1 MAQYGELRA
10 DFITYT
16 TGVGSG
22 EANHTVTVSSLVNN
36 PTFSGNVIVS
46 GDLGVSGIAIIND
59 ITVTGN
65 AIFESGIT
73 VTGDTNIDGNTN
85 ISGLLTVSGITVTGN
100 ATVEGDLIVSGN
112 ISGNTSGIF
121 GYWERSGTTLK
132 PATLNDVVTIYPG
145 SPTSPGFTPIDDPDT
160 GIYSDVANT
169 ISIAAAGTS
178 GLTVASGLTS
188 FHTEISGATDGG
200 VNGSGYWRVA
210 AGSTGERPLIS
221 TTGMIRFNTTLEQFE
236 GYDGNWSLLG
246 GGATGSGGDRV
257 FVLNETGVTTDYTLT
272 GFNAS
277 SAGPITIE
285 DGVEVIVTDPFNWS
299 IV

>member
-22 EANHTVTVSSLVNN
+22 EANATVTTSSLVNN
-36 PTFSGNVIVS
+36 PSYSGSVVIS
-46 GDLGVSGIAIIND
+46 GDLGVSGVSIFND
-59 ITVTGN
+59 ITVTGDAYFQQGIN
-65 AIFESGIT
+65 ATGNVNVTGIVIASGFES
-73 VTGDTNIDGNTN
+73 DTINTT
-85 ISGLLTVSGITVTGN
+85 SGYFDYI
-100 ATVEGDLIVSGN
+100 IVSGD
-112 ISGNTSGIF
+112 
-121 GYWERSGTTLK
+121 
-132 PATLNDVVTIYPG
+132 ATI
-145 SPTSPGFTPIDDPDT
+145 T
-160 GIYSDVANT
+160 GDAY
-169 ISIAAAGTS
+169 
-178 GLTVASGLTS
+178 ASG
-188 FHTEISGATDGG
+188 EISGATDGG

-210 AGSTGERPLIS
+210 AGSTAERPTVA
-221 TTGMIRFNTTLEQFE
+221 TTGMIRFNTTLAQYE
-236 GYDGNWSLLG
+236 GFDGNWSLLG

-285 DGVEVIVTDPFNWS
+285 PGVQVIVATPFNWS

>member
-22 EANHTVTVSSLVNN
+22 EANATVTTSSLVNN
-36 PTFSGNVIVS
+36 PSYSGSVVIS
-46 GDLGVSGIAIIND
+46 GDLGVSGVSIFND
-59 ITVTGN
+59 ITVTGDAYFQQGIN
-65 AIFESGIT
+65 ATGNVNVTGIVIASGFES
-73 VTGDTNIDGNTN
+73 DTINTT
-85 ISGLLTVSGITVTGN
+85 SGYFDYI
-100 ATVEGDLIVSGN
+100 IVSGDAT
-112 ISGNTSGIF
+112 ITGDAYVSG
-121 GYWERSGTTLK
+121 
-132 PATLNDVVTIYPG
+132 
-145 SPTSPGFTPIDDPDT
+145 
-160 GIYSDVANT
+160 
-169 ISIAAAGTS
+169 
-178 GLTVASGLTS
+178 
-188 FHTEISGATDGG
+188 EISGATDGG

-210 AGSTGERPLIS
+210 AGSTAERPTVA
-221 TTGMIRFNTTLEQFE
+221 TTGMIRFNTTLAQYE
-236 GYDGNWSLLG
+236 GFDGNWSLLG

-285 DGVEVIVTDPFNWS
+285 PGVQVIVATPFNWS

>member
-22 EANHTVTVSSLVNN
+22 EANATVTTSSLVNN
-36 PTFSGNVIVS
+36 PSYSGSVIIS
-46 GDLGVSGIAIIND
+46 GDLGVSGVSIFND
-59 ITVTGN
+59 ITVTGDAYFQQGLN
-65 AIFESGIT
+65 ATGT
-73 VTGDTNIDGNTN
+73 VDVTGIVIASGFQSDTINTT
-85 ISGLLTVSGITVTGN
+85 SGYFDYIVVSGDATVTGN
-100 ATVEGDLIVSGN
+100 TYVSG
-112 ISGNTSGIF
+112 
-121 GYWERSGTTLK
+121 
-132 PATLNDVVTIYPG
+132 
-145 SPTSPGFTPIDDPDT
+145 
-160 GIYSDVANT
+160 
-169 ISIAAAGTS
+169 
-178 GLTVASGLTS
+178 
-188 FHTEISGATDGG
+188 EISGATDGG

-210 AGSTGERPLIS
+210 AGSTAQRPTVA
-221 TTGMIRFNTTLEQFE
+221 TTGMIRFNTTLAQYE
-236 GYDGNWSLLG
+236 GFDGNWSLLG

-285 DGVEVIVTDPFNWS
+285 PGVQVIVATPFNWS

>member
-10 DFITYT
+10 DFVTYT

-36 PTFSGNVIVS
+36 PSYSGSVTIS
-46 GDLGVSGIAIIND
+46 GDLGVSGVSIFND

-65 AIFESGIT
+65 AFFQQGLSATGNVN
-73 VTGDTNIDGNTN
+73 VTGIV
-85 ISGLLTVSGITVTGN
+85 IASGLDADNYVIASSGYFDTIVVSGNATVTGN
-100 ATVEGDLIVSGN
+100 ANVSG
-112 ISGNTSGIF
+112 
-121 GYWERSGTTLK
+121 
-132 PATLNDVVTIYPG
+132 
-145 SPTSPGFTPIDDPDT
+145 
-160 GIYSDVANT
+160 
-169 ISIAAAGTS
+169 
-178 GLTVASGLTS
+178 
-188 FHTEISGATDGG
+188 EISGATDGG

-210 AGSTGERPLIS
+210 AGSTAERPTVA
-221 TTGMIRFNTTLEQFE
+221 TTGMIRFNTTLAQYE
-236 GYDGNWSLLG
+236 GFDGNWSLLG

-257 FVLNETGVTTDYTLT
+257 FVLNETGVTSNYTLT

-285 DGVEVIVTDPFNWS
+285 DGIEVIVADPFNWS

>member
-22 EANHTVTVSSLVNN
+22 EANATVTTSSLVNN
-36 PTFSGNVIVS
+36 PSYSGSVVIS
-46 GDLGVSGIAIIND
+46 GDLGVSGVSIFND
-59 ITVTGN
+59 ITVTGDAYFQQGIN
-65 AIFESGIT
+65 ATGNVDVTGIVIASGFESDTINTTSGYFDYIIVSGDAT
-73 VTGDTNIDGNTN
+73 VTGDAY
-85 ISGLLTVSGITVTGN
+85 VSG
-100 ATVEGDLIVSGN
+100 
-112 ISGNTSGIF
+112 
-121 GYWERSGTTLK
+121 
-132 PATLNDVVTIYPG
+132 
-145 SPTSPGFTPIDDPDT
+145 
-160 GIYSDVANT
+160 
-169 ISIAAAGTS
+169 
-178 GLTVASGLTS
+178 
-188 FHTEISGATDGG
+188 EISGATDGG

-210 AGSTGERPLIS
+210 AGSTAERPTVA
-221 TTGMIRFNTTLEQFE
+221 TTGMIRFNTTLAQYE
-236 GYDGNWSLLG
+236 GFDGNWSLLG

-285 DGVEVIVTDPFNWS
+285 PGVQVIVATPFNWS

>member
-22 EANHTVTVSSLVNN
+22 EANATVTTSSLVNN
-36 PTFSGNVIVS
+36 PSYSGSVVIS
-46 GDLGVSGIAIIND
+46 GDLGVSGVSIFND
-59 ITVTGN
+59 ITVTGDAYFQQGIN
-65 AIFESGIT
+65 ATGNVDVTGIVIASGFES
-73 VTGDTNIDGNTN
+73 DTINTT
-85 ISGLLTVSGITVTGN
+85 SGYFDYI
-100 ATVEGDLIVSGN
+100 IVSGDAT
-112 ISGNTSGIF
+112 ITGDAYVSG
-121 GYWERSGTTLK
+121 
-132 PATLNDVVTIYPG
+132 
-145 SPTSPGFTPIDDPDT
+145 
-160 GIYSDVANT
+160 
-169 ISIAAAGTS
+169 
-178 GLTVASGLTS
+178 
-188 FHTEISGATDGG
+188 EISGATDGG

-210 AGSTGERPLIS
+210 AGSTAERPTVA
-221 TTGMIRFNTTLEQFE
+221 TTGMIRFNTTLAQYE
-236 GYDGNWSLLG
+236 GFDGNWSLLG

-285 DGVEVIVTDPFNWS
+285 PGVQVIVATPFNWS